1 MYFRSKIVCA
11 YILSNFINKISSILI
26 RIQATFFFL
35 ASYLFRYSIL
45 HIKFNLDERMKV
57 MCTSIYTC
65 ENKDKSLCHLNL
77 FFSRYWFKL
86 SFMANWKHKTWV
98 QKAHL
103 RTIIISFIIM
113 ANTGFTL
120 FFAVLNTVFKI
131 RNRHAPVAFL
141 LPSLC
146 SMCISTEE
154 MEWFLNDTCFS

>member
-1 MYFRSKIVCA
+1 MLIFFPISLIKFLLFWLEFKLPFSSWHPIYSDIQF
-11 YILSNFINKISSILI
+11 YI
-26 RIQATFFFL
+26 
-35 ASYLFRYSIL
+35 
-45 HIKFNLDERMKV
+45 FNLDARMKV

-65 ENKDKSLCHLNL
+65 ENKDKSLHHLNL

-154 MEWFLNDTCFS
+154 MGWFLNDTCFS